1 MEEIMENELMRVLQ
15 TRRSIRRFK
24 EQPIE
29 AEKMATVLEAV
40 RWSPSWANTQCWEIV
55 VVTDKAQQEKL
66 QATLAPKNPAT
77 KAMVGA
83 PAVLV
88 VCGKEHAAGWYD
100 GKQTTRFPDW
110 LMFDLGIAS
119 QSICLAAHSLGL
131 GTVVVGLFDHAKAD
145 AVIGVP
151 AGYQVV
157 AMIPIGYPDNDPS
170 PPKRREASE
179 FTHQNK
185 F

>member
-1 MEEIMENELMRVLQ
+1 MENELMRVVK

-29 AEKMATVLEAV
+29 ADKMATVLDAV
-40 RWSPSWANTQCWEIV
+40 RWSPSWSNSQCWEIV
-55 VVTDKAQQEKL
+55 VVKEQAQKEKL

-88 VCGKEHAAGWYD
+88 VCGKERAAGWYD
-100 GKQTTRFPDW
+100 GKQTTRYADW
-110 LMFDLGIAS
+110 LMFDLGIAT
-119 QSICLAAHSLGL
+119 QSLCLAAHSVGL
-131 GTVVVGLFDHAKAD
+131 GTVIVGLFDHATAD
-145 AVIGVP
+145 AVVGVP
-151 AGYQVV
+151 TGYQVV

-179 FTHQNK
+179 FTHNEK

>member
-1 MEEIMENELMRVLQ
+1 MQALQ

-29 AEKMATVLEAV
+29 ADKLATVLDAV

-55 VVTDKAQQEKL
+55 VVTEPAQKEKL

-83 PAVLV
+83 PAILV
-88 VCGKEHAAGWYD
+88 ICGKERAAGWYD
-100 GKQTTRFPDW
+100 GKQATRFPDW

-119 QSICLAAHSLGL
+119 QSICIAAHSLGL
-131 GTVVVGLFDHAKAD
+131 GTVIVGLFDHAGAD
-145 AVIGVP
+145 AVVGLP

-157 AMIPIGYPDNDPS
+157 ALIPIGYPDNDPS
-170 PPKRREASE
+170 PPKRREVSE
-179 FTHQNK
+179 FTHQNT